1 MIKYPFLRCNKEK
14 YNKNEEIPKELNFG
28 LMKLSFAVKLPHKH
42 IFDIIAKEKA
52 LIYKNIQK
60 FIEYK
65 NNNFNLSDKF
75 TKPLK
80 DGIFELKVDLQN
92 KTSRSLYFYEKN
104 QMIIF
109 TNGFIKKSQKTPS
122 KEIQKAIKI
131 MEAYQ
136 NE

>member
-1 MIKYPFLRCNKEK
+1 MKDFKFDFAKLNDSIPMIDFLETLSIKER
-14 YNKNEEIPKELNFG
+14 
-28 LMKLSFAVKLPHKH
+28 
-42 IFDIIAKEKA
+42 A

-60 FIEYK
+60 LVEYK

-75 TKPLK
+75 TKPLR

-109 TNGFIKKSQKTPS
+109 TNGFIKKTQKAPS
-122 KEIQKAIKI
+122 KEILKAIKI
-131 MEAYQ
+131 MEAYK

>member
-1 MIKYPFLRCNKEK
+1 MKNFKFDFAKVNDSIPMIDFLESLSVKER
-14 YNKNEEIPKELNFG
+14 
-28 LMKLSFAVKLPHKH
+28 
-42 IFDIIAKEKA
+42 A

-60 FIEYK
+60 LVEYK

-75 TKPLK
+75 TKPLR

-109 TNGFIKKSQKTPS
+109 TNGFIKKSKKAPS

-131 MEAYQ
+131 MEDYQ

>member
-1 MIKYPFLRCNKEK
+1 MKNFKFDFAKVNDSILMIDFLESLSIKER
-14 YNKNEEIPKELNFG
+14 
-28 LMKLSFAVKLPHKH
+28 
-42 IFDIIAKEKA
+42 A

-60 FIEYK
+60 LIEYK

-75 TKPLK
+75 TKLLR

-122 KEIQKAIKI
+122 KEIEKAIRI

>member
-1 MIKYPFLRCNKEK
+1 MKNFKFDFAKVNDSIPMIDFLESLSIKER
-14 YNKNEEIPKELNFG
+14 
-28 LMKLSFAVKLPHKH
+28 
-42 IFDIIAKEKA
+42 A

-60 FIEYK
+60 LIEYK

-109 TNGFIKKSQKTPS
+109 TNGFIKKSQKAPS
-122 KEIQKAIKI
+122 KEIHKAIKI
-131 MEAYQ
+131 MEVYQ